1 MREISLHILDVARN
15 SIEAGATE
23 LRLSVVESPRRDRLE
38 VIIADN
44 GRGMDE
50 ETAQRA
56 TDAFFTTRR
65 TRRQGLG
72 LALWRATCERCD
84 GGVEVQSQPGA
95 GTVVRGSLALGHW
108 DRPPL
113 GNMGAAIQA
122 LACEAERVRL
132 CYRHEVDGKV
142 FELDTQALQRE
153 LGEVRVTDP
162 SVLQWIAGHVNEG
175 LAEIGSQA

>member
-23 LRLSVVESPRRDRLE
+23 LTVSVVESPRRDRLE

-50 ETAQRA
+50 ETAQHA
-56 TDAFFTTRR
+56 TDPFFTTRS

-72 LALWRATCERCD
+72 LALWQATCERCE
-84 GGVEVQSQPGA
+84 GGVEVESRPGA
-95 GTVVRGSLALGHW
+95 GTVVRGSLALRHW

-113 GNMGAAIQA
+113 GNMGAVIQA
-122 LACEAERVRL
+122 LACEAERLRL
-132 CYRHEVDGKV
+132 RYRHEVDGKV
-142 FELDTQALQRE
+142 FELDTQELQRE
-153 LGEVRVTDP
+153 LGEVPVTDP
-162 SVLQWIAGHVNEG
+162 AVLRWIAEHVNEG
-175 LAEIGSQA
+175 LQEIGSQA